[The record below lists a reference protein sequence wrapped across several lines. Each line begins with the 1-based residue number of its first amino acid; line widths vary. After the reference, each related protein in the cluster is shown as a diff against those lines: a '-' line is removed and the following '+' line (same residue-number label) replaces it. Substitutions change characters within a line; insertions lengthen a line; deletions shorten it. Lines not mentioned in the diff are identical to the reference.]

1 MRSSAQ
7 HRGAGWSIY
16 LCEALVAQTQINP
29 NTVIPACALQFLLS
43 VDRSMKHAVFSLAA
57 HAISHRAVSEAVQLL
72 LPSITFNLASR
83 FCRKCLLFL
92 FSLSVADQLGCAL
105 SAANLSRSDVLARV
119 PFKRLNIKK
128 IYIYIFLHKWSSR
141 LGKTDLY
148 RRRNS

>member
-1 MRSSAQ
+1 ML
-7 HRGAGWSIY
+7 GGPFTC
-16 LCEALVAQTQINP
+16 LCHQGFTQINP

-43 VDRSMKHAVFSLAA
+43 MDRSMKHAVFSLAA
-57 HAISHRAVSEAVQLL
+57 RAVSHRAVSEAVQLL

-128 IYIYIFLHKWSSR
+128 IYIFFFLHKWSSR
-141 LGKTDLY
+141 LGNTDLY